1 VKRHSKIARALAVL
15 VPVVLLLFAFGV
27 GGAQETSPD
36 LFSPLTQLYQT
47 VKAYFY
53 QPDRVNDQQALYGAM
68 KGLVDQLDDPYSEFL
83 DPTQRKD
90 FEDSLNGEF
99 TGVGIEI
106 TIKDNVLTVI
116 APLADTPAEQAGI
129 RAGDQILAID
139 GESTE
144 GITLTQ
150 ASTKIRGVEGT
161 TVTLRI
167 RHKDGTEEDIPIVR
181 SQITVQSVTSKL
193 VDDSRILYIR
203 LSRFDEHVVLG
214 LDQALTSVD
223 LDSLDGIILDM
234 RNNPGGLL
242 TAAISVSS
250 RFVDQGIVV
259 STKSRISGE
268 QPYWSTG
275 NVIPDLPLA
284 VLVNGGTA
292 SAAEITAGAIRDHDM
307 GILIGQQTF
316 GKGVIQQL
324 FDYRDGSALKLTTGE
339 YTTPDGHVVQGVG
352 LTPDIIVPDDGDP
365 MADATSWIEAH
376 AGQRMPIS
384 IGSATGQ

>member
-1 VKRHSKIARALAVL
+1 MTVRGLAIL
-15 VPVVLLLFAFGV
+15 VPVIILLFTFSV

-47 VKAYFY
+47 IKAYFY

-68 KGLVDQLDDPYSEFL
+68 KGLVGQLDDPYSEFL
-83 DPTQRKD
+83 DPTERKG

-106 TIKDNVLTVI
+106 TIKDDVLTVI

-129 RAGDQILAID
+129 KAGDQILAID

-150 ASTKIRGVEGT
+150 ASTKIRGKEGT
-161 TVTLRI
+161 TVTLKV
-167 RHKDGTEEDIPIVR
+167 RHKDGTEADLSIVR

-193 VDDSRILYIR
+193 TDDDRILYIR

-214 LDQALTSVD
+214 LDKALTSHD

-250 RFVDQGIVV
+250 RFVDQGVV
-259 STKSRISGE
+259 VRTKSRVSGE
-268 QPYWSTG
+268 QDYWSTG
-275 NVIPDLPLA
+275 NTIPDLPLA

-324 FDYRDGSALKLTTGE
+324 FDYKDGSALKLTTGE

-352 LTPDIIVPDDGDP
+352 LAPDIAVPDEGDP
-365 MADATSWIEAH
+365 VAVATTWIEAH

-384 IGSATGQ
+384 LGSATGK

>member
-1 VKRHSKIARALAVL
+1 MKRHSKIARALAVL

-47 VKAYFY
+47 IKAYFY

-181 SQITVQSVTSKL
+181 SQITVQSVTSRL

-352 LTPDIIVPDDGDP
+352 LTPDIIVPDEGDP

-384 IGSATGQ
+384 IGSAAGK